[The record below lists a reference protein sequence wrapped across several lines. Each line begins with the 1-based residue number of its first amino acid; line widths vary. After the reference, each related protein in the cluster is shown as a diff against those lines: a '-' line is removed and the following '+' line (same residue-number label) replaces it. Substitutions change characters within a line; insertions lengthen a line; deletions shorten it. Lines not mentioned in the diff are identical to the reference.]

1 MKYDKEMA
9 EIFEVGTFN
18 TEIINFQSL
27 FTHHQEEILRI
38 LNYPKKS
45 MGQENQLEK
54 LEAAKA
60 A

>member
-1 MKYDKEMA
+1 MIKKWLRYLKLA
-9 EIFEVGTFN
+9 LLTQKLS
-18 TEIINFQSL
+18 IINFQSL
-27 FTHHQEEILRI
+27 FTSHQEEILRI

>member
-1 MKYDKEMA
+1 MKKWLRYLKLA
-9 EIFEVGTFN
+9 LLTQKSS
-18 TEIINFQSL
+18 IINFQSL